1 MKRIYN
7 ELIKK
12 KLSNQIIFVVAV
24 ICILQIAAVFLVYVY
39 SYQER
44 KEEVIENNIQIL
56 HQANSN
62 YFSEIIEELSKAS
75 KELFYDKTFW
85 NNEGWESAESYNQI
99 YNIMRSQY
107 NSGNNIDSIYL
118 FSSAVDKVY
127 VMDEVSFN
135 NIPAKTTE
143 NTLYI
148 YK

>member
-24 ICILQIAAVFLVYVY
+24 ICILQIAAVFLMYVY